1 MLHTPDR
8 EGAMTLDAVKTRAR
22 PTGIRPQLQTSSVIS
37 GDELPLLER
46 LFDLACWAVIR
57 VQS

>member
-1 MLHTPDR
+1 MTAIHSVPLLI
-8 EGAMTLDAVKTRAR
+8 GARAHIL
-22 PTGIRPQLQTSSVIS
+22 PTICPQLQTSSVIS

-46 LFDLACWAVIR
+46 LFDLVCWAVIR

>member
-1 MLHTPDR
+1 
-8 EGAMTLDAVKTRAR
+8 MTAIHSVPLLIGVRAHIAHNL
-22 PTGIRPQLQTSSVIS
+22 PTICQQLQTSSVIS

-46 LFDLACWAVIR
+46 LFDLVCWAVIR